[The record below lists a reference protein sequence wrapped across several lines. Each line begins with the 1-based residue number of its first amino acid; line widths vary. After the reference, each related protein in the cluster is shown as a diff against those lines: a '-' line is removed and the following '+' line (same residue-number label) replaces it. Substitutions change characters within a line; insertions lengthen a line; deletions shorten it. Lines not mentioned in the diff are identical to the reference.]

1 MFNLLIIYSHILNNK
16 NERFCV
22 LKMNTESYMTEFV
35 EY

>member
-1 MFNLLIIYSHILNNK
+1 MTPKCSTFLNNK

-22 LKMNTESYMTEFV
+22 LKMNTDSYMTEFV